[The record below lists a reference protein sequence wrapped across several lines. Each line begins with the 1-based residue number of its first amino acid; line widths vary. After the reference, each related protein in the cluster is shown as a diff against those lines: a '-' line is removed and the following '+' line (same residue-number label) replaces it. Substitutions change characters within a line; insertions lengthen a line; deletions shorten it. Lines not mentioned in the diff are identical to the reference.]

1 MRFRRIFTIRIL
13 HVCLLIFSKVPD
25 HLPVLHL
32 SAFRLLH
39 LSAFRFRLDAGP
51 DT

>member
-13 HVCLLIFSKVPD
+13 HVCLLIFSKVPV